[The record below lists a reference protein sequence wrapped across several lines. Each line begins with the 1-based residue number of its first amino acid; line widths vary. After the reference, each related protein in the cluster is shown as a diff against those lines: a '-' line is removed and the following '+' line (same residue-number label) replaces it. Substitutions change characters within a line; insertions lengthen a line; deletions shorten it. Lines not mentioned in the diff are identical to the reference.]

1 MKEIALD
8 VQGMSCGHC
17 VHAVQQALTELA
29 GVEVRHVA
37 IGSATI
43 AIDPGRT
50 TIGAV
55 IDAVGDA
62 GYEAQER
69 A

>member
-1 MKEIALD
+1 MKEISLD

-17 VHAVQQALTELA
+17 VSAVQQALTGLA

-43 AIDPGRT
+43 AIDPGQT